1 MIQFCIARYFFIL
14 FVCYRYSP
22 KKHMGKVLIV
32 QNKDYAGLTR
42 EVKAED
48 ENLVKMKETLNK
60 MGFTDA
66 CIEVHENQT
75 KSQMIQLLQNSKY
88 I

>member
-1 MIQFCIARYFFIL
+1 
-14 FVCYRYSP
+14 
-22 KKHMGKVLIV
+22 MGKVLIV

-60 MGFTDA
+60 MGFTDE